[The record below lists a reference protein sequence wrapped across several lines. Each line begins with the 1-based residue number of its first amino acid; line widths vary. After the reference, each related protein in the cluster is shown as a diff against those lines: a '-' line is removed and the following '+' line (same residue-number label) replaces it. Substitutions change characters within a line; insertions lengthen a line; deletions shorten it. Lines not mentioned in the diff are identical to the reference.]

1 MELKSGLLLNLQI
14 CDMVSVARIINA
26 TLVIPELDR
35 RSFWQDTRYHFS
47 DSYFSFVSKICMVDA
62 NVFTCSNCSNFSD
75 VFDDNHFISSL
86 ANDIKVIKKLPK
98 ELATSTRAVKH
109 FRSWSGIEYY
119 QDEIASMWED
129 YQVY

>member
-1 MELKSGLLLNLQI
+1 MELKSCLLLNLQI
-14 CDMVSVARIINA
+14 CDMVAVARIINA

-47 DSYFSFVSKICMVDA
+47 DSFFSFVSKIRMVDA

-86 ANDIKVIKKLPK
+86 ANDVKVIKKLPK